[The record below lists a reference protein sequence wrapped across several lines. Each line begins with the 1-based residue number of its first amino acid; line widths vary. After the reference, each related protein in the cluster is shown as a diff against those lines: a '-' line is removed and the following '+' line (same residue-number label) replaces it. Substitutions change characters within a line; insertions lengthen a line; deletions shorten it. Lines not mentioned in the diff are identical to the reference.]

1 MPREQARKNVFP
13 RAANPYDPVEAQQW
27 LGKPFRWTF
36 ALLKPVRKSY
46 ILALALT
53 MITSVLSLFP
63 SIATGLIVDDV
74 LVAGNYGNFYR
85 YALMLGG
92 IPILRAIMRYTYR
105 ILYEDSSQYAL
116 VRLRDSLY
124 ARLQSLNPGY
134 YHEVS
139 TGALMARLTGD
150 LDMLRFFWAWVG
162 WTSVEQVLL
171 FTVGAVYLMTIN
183 WKLTLA
189 CLMIAPFI
197 ALFAQ
202 LFSKKIGPLWSKVRE
217 QSESLTAVVQENIAA
232 NRIVRAFVRQPFE
245 TERFEKANAAF
256 RDRQFATTDVVA
268 RYIPI
273 MNAFAS
279 ALSIPMILIG
289 GLLVINGDMSL
300 GELVTYSGLL
310 FVLEGPMF
318 TLGFQINDIQR
329 VGRSAEKLLETI
341 TARPAV
347 EDPHELAELAK
358 READQDHFLKYR
370 EEQETQAKKRYHWRS
385 NTKTANTTID
395 DLILRQAGAR
405 QDLNV
410 GLEGA
415 IKFEN
420 VSFGYGRRVKSFQY
434 VLSNLSLDIP
444 AGSTVGF
451 IGPTGSGKTTIT
463 RLISRLYDPAEGV
476 IKIDGKDLRDYN
488 LRELRRQIAVVTQD
502 VFLFSDTVEGNIAF
516 SQPDM
521 EQESIVGA
529 AEIAVADGFIR
540 KMNEGYETIVGER
553 GVGLSGGQKQRIS
566 LARAI
571 AANASILILDDTTSA
586 VDLETDREIRQ
597 NLSEMEPS
605 NRTIPQTTLIIASRI
620 ASLRNCDRIF
630 VLDQGHLVEEGTHEE
645 LVRYGGIYHE
655 IYQMQLGQSRQVA
668 EQMAHA
674 RSQTKAQQLES
685 DQTLDQASTSTDET
699 VSPDTG
705 TPPDET
711 TEHTDKRIAESHTE
725 EVRDGKK

>member
-1 MPREQARKNVFP
+1 MPRNYARKNAFP
-13 RAANPYDPVEAQQW
+13 RAANPYDPEEAQRW
-27 LGKPFRWTF
+27 LGRPFRWSL
-36 ALLKPVRKSY
+36 ALLKPVRKNY
-46 ILALALT
+46 TLALTLT

-63 SIATGLIVDDV
+63 SIATGLIVDDI
-74 LVAGNYGNFYR
+74 LVAGNYENFVR

-92 IPILRAIMRYTYR
+92 IPILRAIMRYAYR

-116 VRLRDSLY
+116 IRLRDSLY

-162 WTSVEQVLL
+162 WTSVEQALL
-171 FTVGAVYLMTIN
+171 FSVGAIYLMTIN

-189 CLMIAPFI
+189 CLLIAPFI
-197 ALFAQ
+197 AIFAQ
-202 LFSKKIGPLWSKVRE
+202 LFSQKIGPLWSKVRE
-217 QSESLTAVVQENIAA
+217 QSENLTSVVQENIAA

-245 TERFEKANAAF
+245 TERFERANAAF
-256 RDRQFATTDVVA
+256 RDRQFATTDIVA

-289 GLLVINGDMSL
+289 GLLVMNGDMSL
-300 GELVTYSGLL
+300 GDLVTYSGLL

-318 TLGFQINDIQR
+318 TLGFQINDLKR
-329 VGRSAEKLLETI
+329 VGTSADKLLETL
-341 TARPAV
+341 TAKPAV
-347 EDPHELAELAK
+347 EDPFVQAELEK
-358 READQDHFLKYR
+358 READRNHFLKRR
-370 EEQETQAKKRYHWRS
+370 EEQELAAKDRYHWR
-385 NTKTANTTID
+385 KDTATALTSID
-395 DLILRQAGAR
+395 ELIQRRAGAR
-405 QDLNV
+405 QDLSV
-410 GLEGA
+410 GLDGA
-415 IKFEN
+415 IQFEN
-420 VSFGYGRRVKSFQY
+420 VSFGYERRAKSYQY
-434 VLSNLSLDIP
+434 VLSDLSLNIP

-463 RLISRLYDPAEGV
+463 RLISRLYDPDEGV
-476 IKIDGKDLRDYN
+476 IRIDGKDLRDYN

-516 SQPDM
+516 SQPDLD
-521 EQESIVGA
+521 QVSIVDSA
-529 AEIAVADGFIR
+529 KIAVADNFIR

-586 VDLETDREIRQ
+586 VDLETDREIRE
-597 NLSEMEPS
+597 NLSKMEPL
-605 NRTIPQTTLIIASRI
+605 NRSFPQTTLIIASRI

-630 VLDQGHLVEEGTHEE
+630 VLDQGHLIEEGTHEE

-655 IYQMQLGQSRQVA
+655 IYQMQLGQSRKIA
-668 EQMAHA
+668 AQMHQAHA
-674 RSQTKAQQLES
+674 KSVAQDPETDVAS
-685 DQTLDQASTSTDET
+685 DPTE
-699 VSPDTG
+699 
-705 TPPDET
+705 TPPDP
-711 TEHTDKRIAESHTE
+711 TDVNPEQVIAISQTE

>member
-1 MPREQARKNVFP
+1 MPREYTRKNALP
-13 RAANPYDPVEAQQW
+13 RAANPYDPEEAQRW
-27 LGKPFRWTF
+27 LGRPFRWVL

-46 ILALALT
+46 ILALTLT

-63 SIATGLIVDDV
+63 SIATGLIVDDI
-74 LVAGNYGNFYR
+74 LVAGNYGNFVR

-92 IPILRAIMRYTYR
+92 IPILRAIMRYAYR

-116 VRLRDSLY
+116 IRLRDSLY
-124 ARLQSLNPGY
+124 ARLQKLNPTY

-171 FTVGAVYLMTIN
+171 FTVGAIYLMTIN

-189 CLMIAPFI
+189 CLIIAPFI

-202 LFSKKIGPLWSKVRE
+202 LFSQKIGPLWSKVRE
-217 QSESLTAVVQENIAA
+217 QSEVLTSVVQENIAA

-245 TERFEKANAAF
+245 TERFEQANAAF
-256 RDRQFATTDVVA
+256 RDRQFATSDVVA

-273 MNAFAS
+273 MNGFAS
-279 ALSIPMILIG
+279 ALSLPMILIG
-289 GLLVINGDMSL
+289 GLLVINGEMSL
-300 GELVTYSGLL
+300 GDLVTYSGLL

-318 TLGFQINDIQR
+318 TLGFQINDLKR
-329 VGRSAEKLLETI
+329 VGTSADKILETL
-341 TARPAV
+341 TARPEV
-347 EDPHELAELAK
+347 EDPYDQAEFAK
-358 READQDHFLKYR
+358 RQADRNHFLKRR
-370 EEQETQAKKRYHWRS
+370 EEQELAAKDRYHWRK
-385 NTKTANTTID
+385 NTATALTTID
-395 DLILRQAGAR
+395 ALVQRRAGAR
-405 QDLNV
+405 KDLNV
-410 GLEGA
+410 GVEGS
-415 IKFEN
+415 IQFEN
-420 VSFGYGRRVKSFQY
+420 VSFGYERRAKSYQY
-434 VLSNLSLDIP
+434 VLSDLSFEIP

-451 IGPTGSGKTTIT
+451 IGPTGSGKTTVT

-476 IKIDGKDLRDYN
+476 IRIDGKDLKDYN

-502 VFLFSDTVEGNIAF
+502 VFLFSDTVEGNVAF

-521 EQESIVGA
+521 EQASIVA
-529 AEIAVADGFIR
+529 SAKIAVADDFIR

-571 AANASILILDDTTSA
+571 ASNASILILDDTTSA
-586 VDLETDREIRQ
+586 VDLETDREIRE
-597 NLSEMEPS
+597 NLSKMEPL
-605 NRTIPQTTLIIASRI
+605 NRSIPQTTIIIASRI

-655 IYQMQLGQSRQVA
+655 IYQMQLGQSQKVA
-668 EQMAHA
+668 DQLGQL
-674 RSQTKAQQLES
+674 RAQSAADDLETEEVPNQS
-685 DQTLDQASTSTDET
+685 ATPDLERSTD
-699 VSPDTG
+699 
-705 TPPDET
+705 
-711 TEHTDKRIAESHTE
+711 TEQSQTE
-725 EVRDGKK
+725 EVRHGKK